1 MKDPKTEHLFRL
13 PNRRRIYDH
22 IRRMPGIH
30 LRQIQRDL
38 GMSMGTLEYHLRR
51 LEKSGLVVTRETN
64 RFKSYFA
71 LGELD
76 RRDKDYLYYI
86 RQRMPRRIAAEIAR
100 DAELP
105 LKDLVQR
112 MPIAPSTLSFHL
124 KKLVRSQ
131 IVFEYTQGREKFLR
145 LANPVRMHRLL
156 STYGPLWEAHNRADD
171 ESRSLTMRDLLQN
184 PGVVAPEQPGLEV
197 RG

>member
-1 MKDPKTEHLFRL
+1 MNDPRTDHLFRL
-13 PNRRRIYDH
+13 QNRRRIYEH
-22 IRRMPGIH
+22 IRRMPGVH

-51 LEKSGLVVTRETN
+51 LEKSGLLVTRETN

-76 RRDKDYLYYI
+76 RRDKDYLYYL
-86 RQRMPRRIAAEIAR
+86 RQRMPRKIAAEIAR

-105 LKDLVQR
+105 LKQLVQR

-131 IVFEYTQGREKFLR
+131 IVLEYAQGREKYLK
-145 LANPVRMHRLL
+145 LANPIRMHRLL
-156 STYGPLWEAHNRADD
+156 STYGPLWEAHNRAD
-171 ESRSLTMRDLLQN
+171 EASRALSMRDLMEAPRAAQEA
-184 PGVVAPEQPGLEV
+184 PGFELRA
-197 RG
+197 

>member
-1 MKDPKTEHLFRL
+1 MNDPRTEHLFRL
-13 PNRRRIYDH
+13 HNRRRIYEH

-38 GMSMGTLEYHLRR
+38 SMSMGTLEYHLRR

-76 RRDKDYLYYI
+76 RRDKDYLYYL
-86 RQRMPRRIAAEIAR
+86 RQRMPRRIAVEIAR

-105 LKDLVQR
+105 LKELVQR

-131 IVFEYTQGREKFLR
+131 IVFEYTQGREKFLK
-145 LANPVRMHRLL
+145 LANPIRMNRLL
-156 STYGPLWEAHNRADD
+156 STYGPVWEAHNRAD
-171 ESRSLTMRDLLQN
+171 EASRGLTMRDLMAE
-184 PGVVAPEQPGLEV
+184 PAVAPEASALEV